1 MLKTLKF
8 AIELWKTAYLGS
20 KFLLLWMVL
29 RPILGVFPIIVLV
42 QTFTKDGYGL
52 LVVFVFILSNA
63 FSFLFRNIHRIDKI
77 LTQNSEIS
85 NLVDSSFPFKFSV
98 FSVRIFLEFV
108 LPFTFIFLI
117 ADVQSLQDAVVWI
130 LSILTS
136 LIYIFITCI
145 CFFRLISYG
154 YSKWKDFKHAMRYVG
169 VFFSASTLLLL
180 HSAETYPM
188 VKYVFSLNPVA
199 LISTLPLLNYGEVQI
214 IDCVFI
220 WIIALL
226 TSTFVW
232 FFTRN
237 LENHSRDPG
246 MDSDE
251 DLV

>member
-1 MLKTLKF
+1 MRTLKF
-8 AIELWKTAYLGS
+8 AIELWKTTYLGS

-42 QTFTKDGYGL
+42 QTFAKDGYGL

-63 FSFLFRNIHRIDKI
+63 FSFLFRNIHRIDKL
-77 LTQNSEIS
+77 LTQNVEIAS
-85 NLVDSSFPFKFSV
+85 LVDTSLPFKFLV

-108 LPFTFIFLI
+108 LPFTFILLF
-117 ADVQSLQDAVVWI
+117 ADVQSLADAFVWM

-154 YSKWKDFKHAMRYVG
+154 YNKWKDFKHAMRYLG
-169 VFFSASTLLLL
+169 VFLSASTLLLL
-180 HSAETYPM
+180 YAVETYPM
-188 VKYVFSLNPVA
+188 IKYFFSLNPVA
-199 LISTLPLLNYGEVQI
+199 LTSTLPLLNYGQVRI
-214 IDCVFI
+214 IDCLII
-220 WIIALL
+220 WINALL

-237 LENHSRDPG
+237 LNHHSSAPDI
-246 MDSDE
+246 DSDE
-251 DLV
+251 DFV